1 MRLRVLYYN
10 FLFGK
15 IFDRFSIK
23 KKKKILSLKVFKFMS
38 WVPINAAERTVLNF
52 LSKIDEDHKLI
63 VLSFK
68 KDRKVTF
75 TKHGNEIIITEDG
88 FKKESFQVNAEELKK
103 NVKEIISKEFP
114 RSHKVQISMKK
125 TSDD

>member
-1 MRLRVLYYN
+1 
-10 FLFGK
+10 
-15 IFDRFSIK
+15 
-23 KKKKILSLKVFKFMS
+23 MS